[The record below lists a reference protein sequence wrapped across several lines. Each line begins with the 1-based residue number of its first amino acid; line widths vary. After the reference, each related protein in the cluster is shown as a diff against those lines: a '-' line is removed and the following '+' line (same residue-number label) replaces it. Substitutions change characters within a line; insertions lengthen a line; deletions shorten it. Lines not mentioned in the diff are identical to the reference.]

1 MRTRAVAAAALLSL
15 LALPLALPGQVHP
28 RIPRR
33 GTPSPQSPPEPT
45 IEPVARV
52 LDFHRSR
59 WSAESD
65 MLASSILLPSS
76 NGGVTRYATLG
87 SGVHSDYRVT
97 DRFSGT
103 ADVTFSPFGGT
114 ALATTA
120 EVGGRYRAS
129 NLESEIRPFVDL
141 RAAYLRM
148 YDSYSAPL
156 EAATVGAGG
165 VPTEYA
171 TNARYSRGFGGI
183 GGAGMEFSVS
193 RTMALTTEIAALR
206 SRLTTYHSAGPAQ
219 IPAGASLWMTTVRY
233 AVGFR
238 YNPGSFLHTSN
249 NPR

>member
-1 MRTRAVAAAALLSL
+1 MRTRAFAATAVLAQLS
-15 LALPLALPGQVHP
+15 LPLAIGAQVLP
-28 RIPRR
+28 RLPRR
-33 GTPSPQSPPEPT
+33 GTPAPQSPPEPT
-45 IEPVARV
+45 AGPVARV

-65 MLASSILLPSS
+65 VLASSILLPSAS
-76 NGGVTRYATLG
+76 GGVTRYSTLG
-87 SGVHSDYRVT
+87 TGVHSDYRVT
-97 DRFSGT
+97 DQFSGT
-103 ADVTFSPFGGT
+103 ADMTFSPFGGT

-156 EAATVGAGG
+156 EAATVGAAG

-183 GGAGMEFSVS
+183 GGAGMELSVS
-193 RTMALTTEIAALR
+193 RTVALTTEIAALR
-206 SRLTTYHSAGPAQ
+206 SRLTTYRSAGPAQ
-219 IPAGASLWMTTVRY
+219 LPAGSSLWMTTVRY

-238 YNPGSFLHTSN
+238 YNPGSFHSSN
-249 NPR
+249 DPH